1 MSDAI
6 KTIHTLL
13 VTLSA
18 AELCEVIT
26 RSAELCAGLAKKKP
40 SVARVAPVAP
50 VASVASVTAPK
61 PSKPSVVRA
70 APVAKPA
77 VMSVAP
83 VAKEEPVEPVAKE
96 EPNIPKTFAALLGWS
111 DSEEDDLLQ
120 HSNRAYDS
128 SDEFREDSE
137 SNADSVD
144 AEPTLS
150 PAKKCRDMTKCFTHG
165 QRIRHTV
172 SDKVR
177 MGTYDSAKNAIV
189 HNGIAYSTLTKFAT
203 AHVLAE
209 YNPNRAT
216 TRDGWKHCKCEVKGK
231 WVSTYNLP

>member
-40 SVARVAPVAP
+40 SVVRVAPVAP
-50 VASVASVTAPK
+50 VAPVTAPK

-70 APVAKPA
+70 APVAK
-77 VMSVAP
+77 P

-111 DSEEDDLLQ
+111 DSEESMDGLLQ

>member
-1 MSDAI
+1 MIWRKEDKTMSDAI

-40 SVARVAPVAP
+40 SVARPVAP
-50 VASVASVTAPK
+50 VSPVAPK

-70 APVAKPA
+70 V
-77 VMSVAP
+77 P
-83 VAKEEPVEPVAKE
+83 VAKEEPMVKE

-111 DSEEDDLLQ
+111 DSESMDGLLQ
-120 HSNRAYDS
+120 HSNREYDS

-144 AEPTLS
+144 TAESAAEPTLS
-150 PAKKCRDMTKCFTHG
+150 PVKRCRDMTKCFTHG

-177 MGTYDSAKNAIV
+177 MGTYDSAKNAII
-189 HNGIAYSTLTKFAT
+189 HNGTAYPSLTKFAT

-209 YNPNRAT
+209 YNPNRAS
-216 TRDGWKHCKCEVKGK
+216 TRDGWKHCMCEVKGK
-231 WVSTYNLP
+231 WVSTFNLH